1 MAVLGLGLAALGR
14 PAYMTIGHS
23 GDVASTS
30 IDAMAKHAAA
40 MCQLAY
46 LNGIRHFDVA
56 RSYGRGE
63 QFLREWL
70 EKRRPEGVTVSSKW
84 GYRYTG
90 NWTLGP
96 EQHEVKDHSLAQLD
110 AQWPE
115 SKAVLGDWLTVFQIH
130 SATLESGVL
139 EDAAVLDRL
148 AWLKKS
154 GLQLGLTAT
163 GPRQPEIIRKA
174 LTVMRDGGP
183 LFGWVQATWNVLE
196 QSAGPVLEVAHAA
209 GVKVI
214 VKEPLANG
222 RLTVRGDTSFNSIA
236 TANGVTP
243 DALALSCVLA
253 QPWADVVLLGAATAE
268 QLESNLKARQTPAVD
283 VKRFA
288 MLPET
293 YWAERSRLAWT

>member
-1 MAVLGLGLAALGR
+1 
-14 PAYMTIGHS
+14 MTVGHAQ
-23 GDVASTS
+23 DVASTS
-30 IDAMAKHAAA
+30 IDAMAKHAQA
-40 MCQLAY
+40 MCQQAY
-46 LNGIRHFDVA
+46 LAGVRHFDVA

-63 QFLREWL
+63 MFLRDWL
-70 EKRRPEGVTVSSKW
+70 ERRKPTGVTVSTKW

-90 NWTLGP
+90 NWQTAP
-96 EQHEVKDHSLAQLD
+96 ESHEVKEHSLARLD
-110 AQWPE
+110 EQWPE
-115 SKAVLGDWLTVFQIH
+115 SKASLGEWLNVFQIH

-148 AWLKKS
+148 AWLKRT
-154 GLQLGLTAT
+154 GLQIGLTAT

-174 LTVMRDGGP
+174 LTVMRDGAP

-236 TANGVTP
+236 TASGVTP
-243 DALALSCVLA
+243 DALALACVLA
-253 QPWADVVLLGAATAE
+253 QPWADVVLMGAATSE
-268 QLESNLKARQTPAVD
+268 QLVSNLKARETAPID

-288 MLPET
+288 VPAET
-293 YWAERSRLAWT
+293 YWAERAKLAWT

>member
-14 PAYMTIGHS
+14 PAYMTVGHA
-23 GDVASTS
+23 GDMASTS

-46 LNGIRHFDVA
+46 VNGIRHFDVA

-70 EKRRPEGVTVSSKW
+70 EKRQPTGVTVSSKW

-90 NWTLGP
+90 NWVTGP
-96 EQHEVKDHSLAQLD
+96 EHHEVKDHSLAHLD

-148 AWLKKS
+148 AWLKQK
-154 GLQLGLTAT
+154 GLQLGLTVT
-163 GPRQPEIIRKA
+163 GPRQPEVIRKA

-209 GVKVI
+209 GLKVI

-236 TANGVTP
+236 TAQGVTP
-243 DALALSCVLA
+243 DALALSCALA
-253 QPWADVVLLGAATAE
+253 QPWADIVLLGAATAE
-268 QLESNLKARQTPAVD
+268 QLASNLKARETPAID

-288 MLPET
+288 MTPET
-293 YWAERSRLAWT
+293 YWAERAKLAWT